1 MPKPARTST
10 GMVKY
15 SIGVW
20 GVSVLEKARGLGDE
34 SPNDPLNVGDL
45 RVDSLRDTLGR
56 DFVRRG
62 GVALKGTFRLF
73 SIAVVAAV
81 GLFALACSS
90 PAAMTEED
98 AAVAAGE
105 EAAPEVA
112 EAVDPEIPVIVE
124 FADFQ
129 CGYCAQFALKTLP
142 LLQRDIVDEGIARF
156 EYRHF
161 PFLSPESTT
170 AAEAS
175 ECARDQGMFMEYHNG
190 VYDLLARRE
199 GMGPDNLRGVAE
211 GLGLDLAEFDA
222 CTRDRVHGERV
233 EADKEY
239 GRKLGVRG
247 TPAFYIDEQVLDWYS
262 YRSLVEGI
270 KEYAGDAAEDGL

>member
-1 MPKPARTST
+1 MA
-10 GMVKY
+10 
-15 SIGVW
+15 
-20 GVSVLEKARGLGDE
+20 
-34 SPNDPLNVGDL
+34 
-45 RVDSLRDTLGR
+45 
-56 DFVRRG
+56 
-62 GVALKGTFRLF
+62 
-73 SIAVVAAV
+73 AAV
-81 GLFALACSS
+81 GLFALACAN
-90 PAAMTEED
+90 PAAAPASAEP
-98 AAVAAGE
+98 V
-105 EAAPEVA
+105 EAEL
-112 EAVDPEIPVIVE
+112 PVIVE

-142 LLQRDIVDEGIARF
+142 LLQRDIIDEGIARF

-199 GMGPDNLRGVAE
+199 GMGAGNLRGVAE

-222 CTRDRVHGERV
+222 CTRERVHRERV

-239 GRKLGVRG
+239 GRRLGVRG
-247 TPAFYIDEQVLDWYS
+247 TPAFYINGETLDWYS
-262 YRSLVEGI
+262 YRSLVKGI
-270 KEYAGDAAEDGL
+270 KEHAGAAAEDGL

>member
-1 MPKPARTST
+1 MKLTFEYIPA
-10 GMVKY
+10 G
-15 SIGVW
+15 I
-20 GVSVLEKARGLGDE
+20 VLVL
-34 SPNDPLNVGDL
+34 
-45 RVDSLRDTLGR
+45 
-56 DFVRRG
+56 
-62 GVALKGTFRLF
+62 
-73 SIAVVAAV
+73 AA
-81 GLFALACSS
+81 GLFALACGS
-90 PAAMTEED
+90 PAAGLMEPEGALDGQTEAD
-98 AAVAAGE
+98 
-105 EAAPEVA
+105 PKVA

-161 PFLSPESTT
+161 PFLSPESVM

-199 GMGPDNLRGVAE
+199 GMGPANLRGVAE
-211 GLGLDLAEFDA
+211 GLGLDLTEFDA
-222 CTRDRVHGERV
+222 CTRDRVHRERV
-233 EADKEY
+233 AADKEY

-247 TPAFYIDEQVLDWYS
+247 TPAFYIDGQVLDWYS
-262 YRSLVEGI
+262 YRSLVEGV
-270 KEYAGDAAEDGL
+270 KEHAGVAVKDGL

>member
-1 MPKPARTST
+1 MT
-10 GMVKY
+10 
-15 SIGVW
+15 
-20 GVSVLEKARGLGDE
+20 
-34 SPNDPLNVGDL
+34 
-45 RVDSLRDTLGR
+45 
-56 DFVRRG
+56 
-62 GVALKGTFRLF
+62 
-73 SIAVVAAV
+73 VAAV
-81 GLFALACSS
+81 ALLALACAS
-90 PAAMTEED
+90 PAAMMEED
-98 AAVAAGE
+98 AAAAAG

-112 EAVDPEIPVIVE
+112 GAVDPEIPVIVE

-142 LLQRDIVDEGIARF
+142 LLQRDIVDKGIARF

-222 CTRDRVHGERV
+222 CTRDRVHRETV

-239 GRKLGVRG
+239 GRRLGVRG
-247 TPAFYIDEQVLDWYS
+247 TPAFYIDEQTLDWYS
-262 YRSLVEGI
+262 YRSLLEGV
-270 KEYAGDAAEDGL
+270 KEHAAVRVEDGL

>member
-1 MPKPARTST
+1 M
-10 GMVKY
+10 
-15 SIGVW
+15 
-20 GVSVLEKARGLGDE
+20 
-34 SPNDPLNVGDL
+34 
-45 RVDSLRDTLGR
+45 
-56 DFVRRG
+56 
-62 GVALKGTFRLF
+62 KGTFPLF
-73 SIAVVAAV
+73 SIVVVAV
-81 GLFALACSS
+81 GVFALACAS
-90 PAAMTEED
+90 PAA
-98 AAVAAGE
+98 
-105 EAAPEVA
+105 APEAA
-112 EAVDPEIPVIVE
+112 EAVDTELPVIVE

-142 LLQRDIVDEGIARF
+142 LLQRDIIDEGIARF

-190 VYDLLARRE
+190 VYDMLARRE
-199 GMGPDNLRGVAE
+199 GMGAGNLRGVAE

-222 CTRDRVHGERV
+222 CTRERVHREKV

-239 GRKLGVRG
+239 GRRLGVRG
-247 TPAFYIDEQVLDWYS
+247 TPAFYIDGETLDWYS

-270 KEYAGDAAEDGL
+270 KEHAGAAAADGL

>member
-1 MPKPARTST
+1 MKLSFEHIPV
-10 GMVKY
+10 G
-15 SIGVW
+15 I
-20 GVSVLEKARGLGDE
+20 VLAM
-34 SPNDPLNVGDL
+34 
-45 RVDSLRDTLGR
+45 
-56 DFVRRG
+56 
-62 GVALKGTFRLF
+62 
-73 SIAVVAAV
+73 AA
-81 GLFALACSS
+81 GLFALACAS
-90 PAAMTEED
+90 PAAVPEGD
-98 AAVAAGE
+98 AVVAVGGE
-105 EAAPEVA
+105 EAPEVA
-112 EAVDPEIPVIVE
+112 GAINPEIPVIVE

-142 LLQRDIVDEGIARF
+142 LLQRDIIDEGIARF

-199 GMGPDNLRGVAE
+199 GMGSENLRGVAE

-222 CTRDRVHGERV
+222 CTRERVHRERV
-233 EADKEY
+233 AADKEY

-262 YRSLVEGI
+262 YRSLVEGV
-270 KEYAGDAAEDGL
+270 KEHAGVAVEDGL

>member
-1 MPKPARTST
+1 
-10 GMVKY
+10 MVKY

-20 GVSVLEKARGLGDE
+20 GVSVLEKAGGLGDS

-73 SIAVVAAV
+73 SIAAVAAV

>member
-1 MPKPARTST
+1 M
-10 GMVKY
+10 
-15 SIGVW
+15 IG
-20 GVSVLEKARGLGDE
+20 GL
-34 SPNDPLNVGDL
+34 
-45 RVDSLRDTLGR
+45 RADSLRDTLGR
-56 DFVRRG
+56 DFVLRG
-62 GVALKGTFRLF
+62 EAALKGTFRLF
-73 SIAVVAAV
+73 RIMVVAAAV
-81 GLFALACSS
+81 GVFVPACAS
-90 PAAMTEED
+90 PAAAPVDPGPAAVTEGD
-98 AAVAAGE
+98 VAVAAGE
-105 EAAPEVA
+105 EEAPEAA

-129 CGYCAQFALKTLP
+129 CRYCAQFALKTLP

-211 GLGLDLAEFDA
+211 GLGLELAEFDA
-222 CTRDRVHGERV
+222 CTRDRVHRARV

-247 TPAFYIDEQVLDWYS
+247 TPAFYIDEEVLDWYS
-262 YRSLVEGI
+262 YRSLLKGV
-270 KEYAGDAAEDGL
+270 KEHAGVAVEDGL

>member
-1 MPKPARTST
+1 
-10 GMVKY
+10 MVNAAF
-15 SIGVW
+15 GFLPV
-20 GVSVLEKARGLGDE
+20 V
-34 SPNDPLNVGDL
+34 
-45 RVDSLRDTLGR
+45 
-56 DFVRRG
+56 
-62 GVALKGTFRLF
+62 
-73 SIAVVAAV
+73 VVAVAMAALSGAACAV
-81 GLFALACSS
+81 PEPPPVELG
-90 PAAMTEED
+90 PATVPEGIEGD
-98 AAVAAGE
+98 ATAVAA
-105 EAAPEVA
+105 A
-112 EAVDPEIPVIVE
+112 PEIPVIVE

-161 PFLSPESTT
+161 PFLSPESTA

-199 GMGPDNLRGVAE
+199 GMGPENLRGVAE
-211 GLGLDLAEFDA
+211 GLGLELGEYDA
-222 CTRDRVHGERV
+222 CTADRVHRDRV

-262 YRSLVEGI
+262 YRSLVEGV
-270 KEYAGDAAEDGL
+270 KEHAGVAAGDGL